1 MRKSDIYQSGGCKFY
16 YDCFT
21 CPFPDC
27 LADTIPTLLTNAKRA
42 EAKEL
47 AEQGMAKQDI
57 SERLGVS
64 KRQVERYLA
73 T

>member
-1 MRKSDIYQSGGCKFY
+1 MVDYGCQFY